1 MIVRE
6 LVTLTLNGTDR
17 DALRDDL
24 AELEVEEHVDSADVF
39 RLRFAV
45 GLQSNRAWRHLDDPD
60 LAVWN
65 RLAIQA
71 GYPGNRELLVDGF
84 ITHVNVMLSGSG
96 AEDSYIEL
104 SGMDRSVAMDLDDK
118 QVAWTNKKDSDIA
131 QEIFSSYG
139 LSWEVEDTELLHD
152 ERIATILQSET
163 DIRFLRRLAA
173 RNGFECFVRGNRGYF
188 RTANLEQPPQNP
200 VTVPGGNATALR
212 FEVDGT
218 PATRLEIRRI
228 DPFEKRADRE
238 ALAELPER
246 PLARRTL
253 ATLRG
258 DARTARRLLR
268 QQPAI
273 ATHELRARLRAGYD
287 GASGFAVASGEIDG
301 RCYRGVLRSR
311 RLVTIDGAGPTH
323 SGTYYVTRVRHHLQ
337 SDSYTQNFEARR
349 NAVGVLGTEAFAAP
363 GRLTP
368 IAPGGGAAPTGNRLL
383 PPQQPGQPGS
393 LTQGGS

>member
-173 RNGFECFVRGNRGYF
+173 RNGFECLVRGNRGYF

-212 FEVDGT
+212 FSNGS
-218 PATRLEIRRI
+218 IRRI
-228 DPFEKRADRE
+228 SSRVAGVPSTSKRSAV
-238 ALAELPER
+238 ALPPGTVTGFCGGCSR
-246 PLARRTL
+246 
-253 ATLRG
+253 
-258 DARTARRLLR
+258 
-268 QQPAI
+268 
-273 ATHELRARLRAGYD
+273 
-287 GASGFAVASGEIDG
+287 FAV
-301 RCYRGVLRSR
+301 RK
-311 RLVTIDGAGPTH
+311 
-323 SGTYYVTRVRHHLQ
+323 
-337 SDSYTQNFEARR
+337 
-349 NAVGVLGTEAFAAP
+349 
-363 GRLTP
+363 
-368 IAPGGGAAPTGNRLL
+368 
-383 PPQQPGQPGS
+383 
-393 LTQGGS
+393 